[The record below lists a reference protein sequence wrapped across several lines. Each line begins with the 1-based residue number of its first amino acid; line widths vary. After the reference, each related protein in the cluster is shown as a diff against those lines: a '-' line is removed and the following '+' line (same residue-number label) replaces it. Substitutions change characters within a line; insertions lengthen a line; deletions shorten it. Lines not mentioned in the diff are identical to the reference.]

1 MSSSARTALVTGAGR
16 GLGRALCDVLLA
28 EGWQVIACVRA
39 PGGTHSKADDPRL
52 QFEILD
58 QGDPASIAALAGRL
72 SGLRLDLIVHNA
84 AIRGDTGGLAGATM
98 DDFLSVMQ
106 TNVAGPLLLTQALL
120 GQVVPAGCVAFISSR
135 AGSMAEG
142 HDPDGD
148 YAYCASKAALN
159 RLVVKLADDH
169 PQIFLALHPGWVRTD
184 MGGPGAKITPAASA
198 AALLALIGAA
208 GPEDSGTFRA
218 HDGAPIRW

>member
-1 MSSSARTALVTGAGR
+1 MVTGAGR
-16 GLGRALCDVLLA
+16 GLGRALCDALLA
-28 EGWQVIACVRA
+28 EGWQVIACVRTPHA
-39 PGGTHSKADDPRL
+39 THSKAEDPRL
-52 QFEILD
+52 QLEMLD

-120 GQVVPAGCVAFISSR
+120 RQMAPAGRIAFISSR

-184 MGGPGAKITPAASA
+184 MGGPGAEITPAASA
-198 AALLALIGAA
+198 GALLTLIGAA

-218 HDGAPIRW
+218 HDGTPIRW

>member
-1 MSSSARTALVTGAGR
+1 MSSSARTALVTGAAR
-16 GLGRALCDVLLA
+16 GLGRALCEALLA
-28 EGWQVIACVRA
+28 QGWQVIACVRTPRA
-39 PGGTHSKADDPRL
+39 AEPGGSDHGMHIER
-52 QFEILD
+52 LD
-58 QGDPASIAALAGRL
+58 QGDPASIAALAERL
-72 SGLRLDLIVHNA
+72 SGRRLDLIVHNA

-120 GQVVPAGCVAFISSR
+120 GRMGPGGRVAFISSR

-184 MGGPGAKITPAASA
+184 MGGPEAEIAPAASA
-198 AALLALIGAA
+198 GALLALIDAA
-208 GPEDSGTFRA
+208 GPEDSGTFRS
-218 HDGAPIRW
+218 HDGTPIRW